1 MKKFVLIVLGVVV
14 VVIGAALVLPFVL
27 PTETYKQQV
36 VAQVERATGR
46 ELTIDGP
53 VEFSLLP
60 AVALHAE
67 DVRFANMPGA
77 AEPDMAKLKA
87 LEVELKVWP
96 LLRGEV
102 EVARF
107 VLVEPVIYLEVA
119 ANGQPNWQFKP
130 VGGTGEAVQT
140 SETPSPSGGGGAPTL
155 PVTEVRLGDIRIE
168 NGTLTYTDA
177 TGGTSERVEA
187 INLRLDLPDLQSPL
201 QAKGSLDYKGETIA
215 LDLALDSPMAV
226 IEGGSSPLRLTI
238 DSDPADVGFEG
249 EVSNGAEPG
258 ASGGIDLDVP
268 SIRALAAW
276 LGEPIDFQG
285 EGLERLTIA
294 GRLEGSAKR
303 VAFTDAKI
311 GLDAITGQGE
321 LVADLS
327 AQVPQL
333 SGRLDLGAVDLNPYL
348 PPATE
353 TSEAG
358 QPSVTGQ
365 GQAAGGGAG
374 AGRAPEPSAEQP
386 AGTAAS
392 GWSDEPIALPPLGGV
407 GIDFELTLEALQVR
421 ALEIGRTALGLT
433 LQGNTLEAAL
443 RQFAL
448 YDGQGEGTLRV
459 ALEDGAPAISG
470 RFQLDGLQALPFLTA
485 AAGFDRLEGT
495 ASAELDLTS
504 RGRSER
510 QLVQNL
516 DGSGK
521 VTFRDGAIVGINIA
535 AMVRNA
541 ADAFL
546 NPEAGE
552 TRKTD
557 FAELGGSFTI
567 EGGVL
572 RNDDMRLQAP
582 TLRVDGSGRVN
593 LPKRTINY
601 RLEPKAAATLEGQG
615 GEREV
620 SGLLVPVII
629 KGPWD
634 DLTFAPDLSDL
645 ARRALENP
653 EAIEE
658 QIKQLG
664 DQGEALKDALKGL
677 DKKQG
682 REAAIESLTKALGAE
697 QKPAE
702 DAAGAKQGGAAKEP
716 AKPEEQV
723 QKLLKG
729 LLGN

>member
-46 ELTIDGP
+46 ALTIDGP

-107 VLVEPVIYLEVA
+107 VLVEPVIHLEVA

-130 VGGTGEAVQT
+130 AGEKTEEAAPTTG
-140 SETPSPSGGGGAPTL
+140 ETPSPPTGDGSPTL
-155 PVTEVRLGDIRIE
+155 PITEVRLGDIRIE
-168 NGTLTYTDA
+168 NGTLTYSDA
-177 TGGTSERVEA
+177 ASGTSERIEA
-187 INLRLDLPDLQSPL
+187 IDLRLDLPDLQSRL

-226 IEGGSSPLRLTI
+226 IEGGSSPLRLAI

-268 SIRALAAW
+268 SIRGLAAW

-285 EGLERLTIA
+285 EGLERLTIE
-294 GRLEGSAKR
+294 GRLEGSPKR

-321 LVADLS
+321 LAADLS
-327 AQVPQL
+327 GAVPQL

-348 PPATE
+348 PPAAE
-353 TSEAG
+353 TSEAA
-358 QPSVTGQ
+358 QPGATGQ
-365 GQAAGGGAG
+365 EEAAGGAG
-374 AGRAPEPSAEQP
+374 AGGAPRPPGEQP
-386 AGTAAS
+386 AVAAAN

-407 GIDFELTLEALQVR
+407 EIEFELTLEALQVR
-421 ALEIGRTALGLT
+421 ALEIGRTVLGLT
-433 LQGNTLEAAL
+433 MRGNTLEAAL
-443 RQFAL
+443 REFAL
-448 YDGQGEGTLRV
+448 YDGKGEGTLRI
-459 ALEDGAPAISG
+459 ALDDGAPAISS
-470 RFQLDGLQALPFLTA
+470 RFQLEGLQALPFLTA
-485 AAGFDRLEGT
+485 AAGFERLEGT
-495 ASAELDLTS
+495 ASTEFDLTS

-567 EGGVL
+567 KDGVL

-593 LPKRTINY
+593 LAKRTINY
-601 RLEPKAAATLEGQG
+601 RLEPKAAATLKGQG

-620 SGLLVPVII
+620 AGLLVPVII

-634 DLTFAPDLSDL
+634 DLSYTPDLS
-645 ARRALENP
+645 AVAKRALENP

-664 DQGEALKDALKGL
+664 DQGEALKDAIRTST
-677 DKKQG
+677 KK
-682 REAAIESLTKALGAE
+682 RAARAAIESLGKALGG
-697 QKPAE
+697 QKKPAE
-702 DAAGAKQGGAAKEP
+702 GAAGPRRATPPTPRKSP
-716 AKPEEQV
+716 SSRSRSS
-723 QKLLKG
+723 
-729 LLGN
+729 

>member
-14 VVIGAALVLPFVL
+14 VVIGAALVLPFVV

-46 ELTIDGP
+46 ALTINGP

-67 DVRFANMPGA
+67 DVRLANAPGA

-96 LLRGEV
+96 LLRGAV

-107 VLVEPVIYLEVA
+107 VLVEPVVHLEVA

-130 VGGTGEAVQT
+130 AGGAGEAAPT
-140 SETPSPSGGGGAPTL
+140 TETPSPPRGGGSPTL
-155 PVTEVRLGDIRIE
+155 PITAVRLGDIRIE

-177 TGGTSERVEA
+177 ASGTSERVEA
-187 INLRLDLPDLQSPL
+187 IDLRLDLPDLQSAL

-215 LDLALDSPMAV
+215 LDLVLDSPMAV
-226 IEGGSSPLRLTI
+226 IEGGSSPLRLAV
-238 DSDPADVGFEG
+238 DSDPAEVGFEG

-258 ASGGIDLDVP
+258 ASGGIDLDVR

-276 LGEPIDFQG
+276 LGEPIAFQG
-285 EGLERLTIA
+285 EGLEKLTIE

-303 VAFTDAKI
+303 VAFSDAQI

-327 AQVPQL
+327 GEVPQL
-333 SGRLDLGAVDLNPYL
+333 SGRLDLGAVDLDPYL

-358 QPSVTGQ
+358 QPGATGQ
-365 GQAAGGGAG
+365 GQAAGGAG
-374 AGRAPEPSAEQP
+374 AGSTPKPSGEQP
-386 AGTAAS
+386 VVAAAN

-407 GIDFELTLEALQVR
+407 GIDFELTLEALQVQ
-421 ALEIGRTALGLT
+421 ALEIGRTVLGLT
-433 LQGNTLEAAL
+433 LKGNTLEATL
-443 RQFAL
+443 REFAL
-448 YDGQGEGTLRV
+448 YDGQGKGTLRI

-470 RFQLDGLQALPFLTA
+470 RFQLEGLQALPFLTA
-485 AAGFDRLEGT
+485 AAGFERLEGT

-546 NPEAGE
+546 NPQAGE

-567 EGGVL
+567 TDGVL

-582 TLRVDGSGRVN
+582 ALRVDGSGRVN
-593 LPKRTINY
+593 LPKRTLNY
-601 RLEPKAAATLEGQG
+601 RLEPKAAATLKGQG

-620 SGLLVPVII
+620 AGLLVPVII

-634 DLTFAPDLSDL
+634 DLTYAPDLS
-645 ARRALENP
+645 AVAKRALENP

-702 DAAGAKQGGAAKEP
+702 DNAGAKEGTAKEP